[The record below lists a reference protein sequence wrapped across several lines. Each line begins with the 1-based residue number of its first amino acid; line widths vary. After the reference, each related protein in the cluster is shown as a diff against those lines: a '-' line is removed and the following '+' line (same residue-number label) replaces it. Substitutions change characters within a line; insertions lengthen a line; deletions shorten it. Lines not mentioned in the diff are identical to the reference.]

1 MDLAPQILPREKGDT
16 MDYMIQLELLV
27 RQRTLTQREL
37 NLYKG
42 NNDLRRAEIDRLTA
56 EIDRMMA
63 KCP

>member
-1 MDLAPQILPREKGDT
+1 MSHWDGDFEFIE
-16 MDYMIQLELLV
+16 DYMIQLESLV

-37 NLYKG
+37 DLYKG

-63 KCP
+63 QCP